1 MTRSIKVRSM
11 MMMEMSMAMPMR
23 FSAPASGKIAS

>member
-1 MTRSIKVRSM
+1 MTRSINVRSM

-23 FSAPASGKIAS
+23 FGALVSGKTAS

>member
-1 MTRSIKVRSM
+1 MASSIRVRSM

-23 FSAPASGKIAS
+23 FSAPASEKIAS

>member
-1 MTRSIKVRSM
+1 MTRSINVRS

-23 FSAPASGKIAS
+23 FGALVSGKTAS